1 MEHLLCVRSCSEPQG
16 FRLCLPMAHVP
27 VATDKRPLIS
37 PNDKPTEVTIGIKT
51 IVEHSGTNAVCLDKP
66 CSQS

>member
-1 MEHLLCVRSCSEPQG
+1 MEHLLCVRSCSEPWG
-16 FRLCLPMAHVP
+16 FRLCSPMAHVP
-27 VATDKRPLIS
+27 VATDKH
-37 PNDKPTEVTIGIKT
+37 PNDKPTEVTIDRKT